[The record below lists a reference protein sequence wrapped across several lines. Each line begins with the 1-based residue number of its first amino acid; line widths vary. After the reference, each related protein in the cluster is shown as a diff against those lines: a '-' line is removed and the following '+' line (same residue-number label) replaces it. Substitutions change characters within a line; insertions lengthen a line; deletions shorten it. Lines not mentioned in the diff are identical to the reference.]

1 MKGII
6 LAGGLGT
13 RLYPLTKVISKHLL
27 PIYDKPMIYYPL
39 SILMMADIKQI
50 LIITTSTD
58 YDQYRRLLE
67 NGTQLGC
74 DFQYAI
80 QDQPDGIA
88 QAFIIGEKF
97 IGNDNVALILGDNF
111 FYGMDLSCHLK
122 TLNNV
127 DGAYIFAYEVSD
139 PHRYGII
146 ELDHNDKPISIEEKP
161 KNPKSNYAI
170 TGLYFFDNDVIN
182 IAKNLQPSHRG
193 EYEITDINN
202 IYFQRNKLHVIK
214 LDKIVVWFDMGTFQ
228 SLNDASQF
236 VRSLEIENGRKIG
249 CIEEVAYKKNYIDKY
264 QLKRLSEPLINSGYG
279 IYLQHIINRT

>member
-111 FYGMDLSCHLK
+111 FYGMNLSCHLK

>member
-88 QAFIIGEKF
+88 QAFVIGEKF

>member
-88 QAFIIGEKF
+88 QAFVIGEKF

-111 FYGMDLSCHLK
+111 FYGMNLSCHLK